1 MSSPRLARL
10 RASLLGSAA
19 MLALLPSAP
28 AAEAATLRAVGTA
41 QVSAF
46 QRVQIQSQEFTDVD
60 SQLIGPI
67 TSALAARGIQVDP
80 NATMV
85 LTYDTEISDL
95 TEGPGGGG
103 VNDTELGAPGDD
115 EDLFPDSPV
124 SPVEGEY
131 LPTFTDETMV
141 FKLGGAKARGEAP
154 QQPTRSYSLDFVLSG
169 DGGVPIWQGSI
180 RARLPEQDPVGVA
193 RSMVLPLVA
202 SMGQTVSPTRVQL
215 QVPPFE

>member
-10 RASLLGSAA
+10 RASLFGSAA
-19 MLALLPSAP
+19 VFAVLLSVP
-28 AAEAATLRAVGTA
+28 AADAATLRAVGNA
-41 QVSAF
+41 QASVF
-46 QRVQIQSQEFTDVD
+46 QRVQIQPQEFTDVD
-60 SQLIGPI
+60 NQLIDPI

-85 LTYDTEISDL
+85 LSFDTEISNL
-95 TEGPGGGG
+95 TEAPGGGG

-115 EDLFPDSPV
+115 EDLFPDNPV

-131 LPTFTDETMV
+131 PTTFTDETVV
-141 FKLGGAKARGEAP
+141 FKLGGAAP
-154 QQPTRSYSLDFVLSG
+154 PQPAAIRSYSLDFVLSG